1 MVNAEIVSKSL
12 QAMPAL
18 PPLPPLETARYMG
31 DMLES
36 LGKLARK
43 QGQELLAHLLDLA
56 RLEAKSLARSEDED
70 QKP

>member
-12 QAMPAL
+12 QPMAAL
-18 PPLPPLETARYMG
+18 PPIPPLEATRYMG

-36 LGKLARK
+36 LGKLARR

-56 RLEAKSLARSEDED
+56 QLEAKSLAGPDDKE
-70 QKP
+70 PP